1 MTIRKQDLESVRRL
15 PLFAAMAQDSFGELL
30 QAAYMQRFPAQVE
43 LIAEGEMADFLHVVV
58 DGCVELY
65 ATQNGRQ
72 STFDLVQPVRSF
84 ILAAVLKDAP
94 YLMAARTVL
103 ASRLILIPAENV
115 RAALMRDATV
125 AAPMALE
132 LASSFRVMV
141 RALRHQKLRTGN
153 ERLAHYLLQQ
163 NDSQGGTGRVRL
175 AYEKRLLASWLGM
188 SPENLSRAFAS
199 LQAHG
204 VTVNGAD
211 VHIADSRA
219 LESLAVPAPAIDV
232 EPE

>member
-1 MTIRKQDLESVRRL
+1 MTIRTEDLESVRRL
-15 PLFAAMAQDSFGELL
+15 PLFAAMAQASFDQLL

-43 LIAEGEMADFLHVVV
+43 LVAEGESPDFLHVVV

-72 STFDLVQPVRSF
+72 SALDLVHPVRSF

-94 YLMAARTVL
+94 YLMAARTVM

-115 RAALMRDATV
+115 RAALVRDATV

-141 RALRHQKLRTGN
+141 RALRHQKLRTST

-163 NDSQGGTGRVRL
+163 NDSQGGTGLIHL

-188 SPENLSRAFAS
+188 TPENLSRAFAA
-199 LQAHG
+199 LQPHG
-204 VTVNGAD
+204 VQVDGAD
-211 VHIADSRA
+211 VRIDNAQA
-219 LESLAVPAPAIDV
+219 LEVIAVPARAIDV
-232 EPE
+232 EPD